1 VREGGL
7 HTVIGDREEKIM
19 STITIGD
26 RDMAKRPS
34 TGRLA
39 VPAYVRG
46 IPAQTWQ
53 SALRRRR
60 GSGLH
65 VQTP

>member
-1 VREGGL
+1 
-7 HTVIGDREEKIM
+7 M

>member
-1 VREGGL
+1 
-7 HTVIGDREEKIM
+7 M
-19 STITIGD
+19 STTTIGD

-34 TGRLA
+34 TSRLA

-53 SALRRRR
+53 SALRHR
-60 GSGLH
+60 GSRLH